1 MGDIAEPDQ
10 RTRARKATA
19 PSKRW
24 RNRWRHTKDVVF
36 SDGVR
41 AGPSVH
47 LGQQV
52 FPSREIAEERAAEW
66 LREYPDVV
74 ELCGVI
80 WLGAV
85 AEPG

>member
-1 MGDIAEPDQ
+1 MGDIAELDP
-10 RTRARKATA
+10 RTCARKAPA
-19 PSKRW
+19 PAKRW

-47 LGQQV
+47 LGPQV
-52 FPSREIAEERAAEW
+52 FPSREIAEERAIEW
-66 LREYPDVV
+66 LRDYPEAV

-80 WLGAV
+80 YLGAV
-85 AEPG
+85 PEAG